1 MIQAST
7 SIFMPLQP
15 TCSSTESFGP
25 ILRGPSGHNVKRM
38 KISLQKNSASMLPM
52 CWQRRS
58 GSCGAVKACLSRL
71 LSLETFRP
79 GSCNSGHQVHCT
91 VLTRSSRF
99 GDGVSGKMALVMLP
113 SAEKRRRRLWS
124 KSATRLRRRRLN

>member
-15 TCSSTESFGP
+15 TCSSTESFEP

-38 KISLQKNSASMLPM
+38 KIALQKNPASLVPM

-71 LSLETFRP
+71 FSLETFRP

-91 VLTRSSRF
+91 GVARSFRF
-99 GDGVSGKMALVMLP
+99 GDGVSGRMALVMLP
-113 SAEKRRRRLWS
+113 SAEKRGRRLLF
-124 KSATRLRRRRLN
+124 KSATRLRRRRHN